1 MDLDGSSQKV
11 GGTKPDAVVDTSQ
24 FLAYGLASLRQVASA
39 NLLGQVSGIIGGAAS
54 KLTISQFTCYVLCR
68 YV

>member
-24 FLAYGLASLRQVASA
+24 FLAYGPASLRQVASA
-39 NLLGQVSGIIGGAAS
+39 NMLGQVSGIIGGAAS
-54 KLTISQFTCYVLCR
+54 N
-68 YV
+68 